1 MISGLMNTSGLRVS
15 SFFDKSMMM
24 TRLATPTWMPASP
37 MPGAAYM
44 VSNISST
51 SLRRLASMRLT
62 GSDTSRSRLSGS
74 FMISRTVMAGDLSR
88 A

>member
-1 MISGLMNTSGLRVS
+1 
-15 SFFDKSMMM
+15 
-24 TRLATPTWMPASP
+24 
-37 MPGAAYM
+37 
-44 VSNISST
+44 
-51 SLRRLASMRLT
+51 LT